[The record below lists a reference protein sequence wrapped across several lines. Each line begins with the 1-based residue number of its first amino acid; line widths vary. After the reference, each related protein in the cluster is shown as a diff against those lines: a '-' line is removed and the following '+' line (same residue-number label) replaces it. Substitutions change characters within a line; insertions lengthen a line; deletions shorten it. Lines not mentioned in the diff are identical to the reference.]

1 MNELCG
7 ELWLETGI
15 PFLNTSDNT
24 TQAAGLASDLN
35 RELGLLIDHSKIKT
49 VYRIDGGYGEYE
61 SLEEA
66 QKELIE
72 KELVKKGRETLKL
85 FLDYIEKSPLYKL
98 VLGAYLQDSEFMD
111 AYNNLKDFVERSK
124 T

>member
-98 VLGAYLQDSEFMD
+98 VLGAYLQDAEFMD